1 MPDAFQDSFRKTMK
15 FFLTAALSAL
25 CVMILNHFFQMEQ
38 ERRDLG
44 SQLGVYVF
52 LNKNASQEIVRG
64 EIESLSGVSIADEV
78 PSKEVYR
85 RAVER
90 NPFLAEIAV
99 PDAANAFQSYFI
111 LSPQVLPD
119 DSFMNSLKE
128 SLYKA
133 EGVDELVYDQD
144 SFWRYIKLSNDLLY
158 CRIAVYI
165 FAGLALLFFILSFA
179 LSIVDR
185 EHEQAWKTFLV
196 TFGVYL
202 VAAIGGFWG
211 IWGIF
216 SLMKLP
222 MFVDQ
227 ISSLIVIPFSAVLS
241 LALKN

>member
-1 MPDAFQDSFRKTMK
+1 MSDAFQGSFRKTMK

-25 CVMILNHFFQMEQ
+25 CVMILNHYFQMEQ
-38 ERRDLG
+38 ERRDIG

-52 LNKNASQEIVRG
+52 LNKNASQEIAAQ
-64 EIESLSGVSIADEV
+64 EIQALNGVAITDEV

-85 RAVER
+85 RAVEK

-99 PDAANAFQSYFI
+99 PDAANAFQSYFV

-119 DSFMNSLKE
+119 DAFMNSLKE
-128 SLYKA
+128 SLYKM

-144 SFWRYIKLSNDLLY
+144 LFWRYIKLSNDLLH

-165 FAGLALLFFILSFA
+165 FAGLSLLFFLLSFA
-179 LSIVDR
+179 LSFADR
-185 EHEQAWKTFLV
+185 ENEQNWKSFLV

-211 IWGIF
+211 VWGLF
-216 SLMKLP
+216 SILKLP

-241 LALKN
+241 ISLKN